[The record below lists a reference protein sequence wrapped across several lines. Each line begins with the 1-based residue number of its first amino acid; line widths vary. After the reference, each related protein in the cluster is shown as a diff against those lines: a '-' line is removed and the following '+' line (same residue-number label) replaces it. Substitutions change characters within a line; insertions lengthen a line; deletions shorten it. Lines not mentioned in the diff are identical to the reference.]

1 MISLLE
7 ITFQLSAVLLFV
19 CAIFYY
25 RQFKKVK
32 RERKLTP
39 VEQSMY
45 ILTQIA
51 VFLCAASALLLFLD
65 RNFG

>member
-7 ITFQLSAVLLFV
+7 TTFQLFAVLLFV
-19 CAIFYY
+19 CAILYY
-25 RQFKKVK
+25 RQFKIVK

-51 VFLCAASALLLFLD
+51 VFLCAASTLLLFLD